1 MLGQR
6 HSSTDVFEMNFARP
20 TPPLADEL
28 VRLDPLSRAFLEDMQ
43 GLGIDREVILHT
55 YVEQPFGADDAI
67 VWLARYIQGWQDG
80 SCAGFA
86 IVDAASDAF
95 LGFCALVRIDRE
107 GLEAEIGY
115 ITAPAARGRGIAT
128 RSLVLISDWA
138 LTVGGLRRVELKIDH
153 ENPASQRVAERA
165 GFTREGTLHSVH
177 FKQGR
182 RTDFHVYARIA

>member
-1 MLGQR
+1 LAGWIVRGLRHRRRRERCLPRILRVGQD
-6 HSSTDVFEMNFARP
+6 H
-20 TPPLADEL
+20 
-28 VRLDPLSRAFLEDMQ
+28 
-43 GLGIDREVILHT
+43 
-55 YVEQPFGADDAI
+55 
-67 VWLARYIQGWQDG
+67 
-80 SCAGFA
+80 
-86 IVDAASDAF
+86 
-95 LGFCALVRIDRE
+95 RE

-128 RSLVLISDWA
+128 RALVLISDWA
-138 LTVGGLRRVELKIDH
+138 LTVGGLRRVELKIDY

>member
-1 MLGQR
+1 
-6 HSSTDVFEMNFARP
+6 MNLARP
-20 TPPLADEL
+20 APPLADEL
-28 VRLDPLSRAFLEDMQ
+28 VRLDPLSHAFLEDMQ
-43 GLGIDREVILHT
+43 SLGKDRDVILHT
-55 YVEQPFGADDAI
+55 YVEEPFGADDAI

-86 IVDAASDAF
+86 IADAASDGF
-95 LGFCALVRIDRE
+95 LGFCALVGIDRE

-128 RSLVLISDWA
+128 RALVLISDWA
-138 LTVGGLRRVELKIDH
+138 LTAGGLRRVELKIDH
-153 ENPASQRVAERA
+153 ENPASQRVAERS
-165 GFTREGTLHSVH
+165 GFTKEGTLRSVH